1 MVKAR
6 QKAAVQ
12 EGQQGQLPQQGNMQ
26 GVACASVAITSADS
40 MSELMSDAAKG
51 NNSRCR
57 L

>member
-12 EGQQGQLPQQGNMQ
+12 EEQQRQLPQQGNMQ